1 MEWKEEQVK
10 MQTLVIGLNK
20 KPGFTLIELLVVIV
34 IIGLM
39 SSILLLNT
47 NIVNISN
54 SPKTLEENFSEISQ
68 ESIIRGKVLG

>member
-20 KPGFTLIELLVVIV
+20 KPGFTLIELLIVIV

-54 SPKTLEENFSEISQ
+54 SPKTLEENFSKSP
-68 ESIIRGKVLG
+68 KKA